1 MSLQYYGIVEEYS
14 LTSSQQTHIQAHR
27 EIKFEKN
34 SGLPGV
40 LCGIANLVVVLSLPV
55 LKADEV

>member
-1 MSLQYYGIVEEYS
+1 MEEYS

-34 SGLPGV
+34 SGLPGG
-40 LCGIANLVVVLSLPV
+40 LCGVANLVVVLSLPV